1 MDFILKRI
9 TPVAHGKQVSMK
21 QDDQSKV
28 IAGLLNQSI
37 EAMKVA

>member
-9 TPVAHGKQVSMK
+9 TPVSQGKQVSTK

-28 IAGLLNQSI
+28 IAGLINQS
-37 EAMKVA
+37 MKVA